1 MNKNYYTKL
10 HEHIHVHVNIE
21 NWGTA
26 NSKQPN
32 AKSTKN
38 DICRDRWIWF
48 QRTSTKD
55 IDLQKYENFY

>member
-21 NWGTA
+21 NWGIA
-26 NSKQPN
+26 NRKQPN

-38 DICRDRWIWF
+38 DICRDR
-48 QRTSTKD
+48 
-55 IDLQKYENFY
+55 